1 MKLAVIGKGTV
12 GSLAVLHFL
21 TYTDWD
27 IDWVS
32 DPNTPTTAVGE
43 GTTIRVPSALAN
55 SILEFSHDDLILDVI
70 NDNIYSYCDINDQCK
85 GYVERSEQ

>member
-12 GSLAVLHFL
+12 GSLAILHFL

-55 SILEFSHDDLILDVI
+55 SILKFSHDDLIAMNGTPKVGI
-70 NDNIYSYCDINDQCK
+70 WK
-85 GYVERSEQ
+85 